1 MSQVAKSGG
10 RARKLSLGDWA
21 NIAEVIGA
29 IGVIISLA
37 YVGVQIRE
45 NTAEI
50 RTTNRQQLIGRAHE
64 ATAGFAL
71 SPELSTVLAKVASGD
86 TLTSGERV
94 QYGYL
99 IRSMLYDVQEA
110 LVLNREGRLDDA
122 YWETRAAVARSYM
135 SSPLARSVYERDKAL
150 GALLPVFV
158 AWMDESILPKVAEPA
173 GGR

>member
-1 MSQVAKSGG
+1 M
-10 RARKLSLGDWA
+10 RKLTLADWA
-21 NIAEVIGA
+21 NIGEVIGA
-29 IGVIISLA
+29 IAVVISLA

-45 NTAEI
+45 NTEEM
-50 RTTNRQQLIGRAHE
+50 RVTNRQQLIGRAHE

-71 SPELSTVLAKVASGD
+71 SPELSAVLAKVAAGD
-86 TLTSGERV
+86 PLTSGEQV

-150 GALLPVFV
+150 GTLLPVFM
-158 AWMDESILPKVAEPA
+158 AWMDESILK
-173 GGR
+173 

>member
-1 MSQVAKSGG
+1 MPEASSEVLV
-10 RARKLSLGDWA
+10 RRLTLVDWA
-21 NIAEVIGA
+21 NIGQVIGA
-29 IGVIISLA
+29 VGVVISLA

-45 NTAEI
+45 NTAEM
-50 RTTNRQQLIGRAHE
+50 RVTNRQQLIARAHE

-71 SPELSTVLAKVASGD
+71 SPELSAVLAKVAAGD
-86 TLTSGERV
+86 ALTSGEQV

-135 SSPLARSVYERDKAL
+135 SRPLARSVYESDKAL
-150 GALLPVFV
+150 GTLLPDFV
-158 AWMDESILPKVAEPA
+158 AWMDESVLQAVPLNQ
-173 GGR
+173 R

>member
-1 MSQVAKSGG
+1 MSQDAKSGA
-10 RARKLSLGDWA
+10 RARKLSLGDLA

-29 IGVIISLA
+29 LGVIISLV

-45 NTAEI
+45 HTEEMRTA
-50 RTTNRQQLIGRAHE
+50 NRQQLIGRAHE

-71 SPELSTVLAKVASGD
+71 SAELSGVLAKVANGD

-110 LVLNREGRLDDA
+110 FVLNREGRLDDE

-135 SSPLARSVYERDKAL
+135 SSPSARSVYERDKAA

-158 AWMDESILPKVAEPA
+158 AWMDESILPKVAEPTSA
-173 GGR
+173 R